1 MGTSLSAPDQD
12 DDFEDLAARTGFSL
26 EQIGNLHKRFKHLT
40 NNQSTLRN
48 FQPGGTGS
56 VREITFEEF
65 LIVMSHFRP
74 PELNMTSEQRE
85 SLRTKKLRFL
95 FNMYD
100 KDNDGKIT
108 LQEYRHVVE
117 ELLSRSGTIGKDTA
131 KDIADAAMLEVA
143 SITVVHMEPDEFYEG
158 ITFEHFVKILKD
170 IEIESKMY
178 VRFLNMDTT
187 TLCK

>member
-1 MGTSLSAPDQD
+1 MWNPIRSEIIEAFFDT
-12 DDFEDLAARTGFSL
+12 
-26 EQIGNLHKRFKHLT
+26 
-40 NNQSTLRN
+40 RN